1 MIKAN
6 FVWVGLITLA
16 LLSVSINTQNNTQ
29 SDCSSSANSY
39 WTGYRCACKV
49 GYKNESNVC
58 VPLTLL
64 KTQGWVVREPIII
77 GNYS

>member
-1 MIKAN
+1 MIKAK
-6 FVWVGLITLA
+6 FVWVGLMTLA

-49 GYKNESNVC
+49 GYKN
-58 VPLTLL
+58 
-64 KTQGWVVREPIII
+64 
-77 GNYS
+77 

>member
-1 MIKAN
+1 MSRGFLSIIAI
-6 FVWVGLITLA
+6 VILA
-16 LLSVSINTQNNTQ
+16 LLTVHTHTQNDCTSTVNT
-29 SDCSSSANSY
+29 Y

-64 KTQGWVVREPIII
+64 KTKGWVVREPSI
-77 GNYS
+77 

>member
-1 MIKAN
+1 MIKAK
-6 FVWVGLITLA
+6 FVWVGLMTLA

-64 KTQGWVVREPIII
+64 KTQGWVVREPTII
-77 GNYS
+77 GN